1 MNVIKNI
8 LVSLLK
14 RHWVNFVLLKIGC
27 HCIFRYSNMADN
39 SQAKKKT
46 DYPAQKV
53 NKKVTLCDT

>member
-53 NKKVTLCDT
+53 G